1 MNLTLE
7 LLLVKHGYRI
17 KKEKIDTS
25 QRGVVDRRKRSGR
38 SLGFSALTGKI
49 YNN

>member
-25 QRGVVDRRKRSGR
+25 QRGWIE
-38 SLGFSALTGKI
+38 GKDQAAHWVLVH
-49 YNN
+49 